1 MNDKTVYSVIVP
13 LYNEELV
20 INQSYKRLKEVMDST
35 NESYEIVFVNDGS
48 KDRTREIAEEICSR
62 DENIKLINFSRNF
75 GHQAAITAGM
85 DLALGD
91 AIIVIDADLQDPPE
105 VMLKMIEKW
114 KEGYEVV
121 YGKRVK
127 REGETFFKKFTARV
141 YYRLLRSMT
150 TVDVPVDAGDFRLID
165 RKVCN
170 TLIAL
175 PERNRYVRGLVSW
188 VGYKQTYVE
197 FIRQERFAGETKYPL
212 KKMFKLACDGIT
224 ALSYKPLIIA
234 GHFGII
240 ALLVGIILMFVDITK
255 AIINKSSVLNFTMM
269 IGINMMMFG
278 VVLGCIG
285 IMGQY
290 IGRIFDESKGRPIYV
305 ISSTTNYN
313 RSSKKY
319 NIINLEK
326 KTL

>member
-121 YGKRVK
+121 YGKRLK
-127 REGETFFKKFTARV
+127 REGETFFKKFTAKV

-150 TVDVPVDAGDFRLID
+150 TVDVPADAGDFRLID

-234 GHFGII
+234 GHFGIL
-240 ALLVGIILMFVDITK
+240 ALVVGIILMFVDITK
-255 AIINKSSVLNFTMM
+255 SIINKSSVLNFTMI

-290 IGRIFDESKGRPIYV
+290 IGRIFDESKGRPIYI